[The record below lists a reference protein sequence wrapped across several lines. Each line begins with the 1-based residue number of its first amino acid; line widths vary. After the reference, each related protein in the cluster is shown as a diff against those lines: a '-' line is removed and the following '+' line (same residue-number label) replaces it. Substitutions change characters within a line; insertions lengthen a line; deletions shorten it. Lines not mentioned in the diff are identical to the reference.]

1 VARHVKTKAEY
12 LSLSA
17 RQVELEVKE
26 KATRAERLVYSPE
39 VVDALQNYMRNLKD
53 GQERLKERERDAKR
67 VLWGYGVG
75 RVEGGGEGKEKI
87 MKEIAKVYGA
97 LIQEVK
103 EVGRDVEKLKAS

>member
-1 VARHVKTKAEY
+1 M
-12 LSLSA
+12 
-17 RQVELEVKE
+17 ELEVKE

-75 RVEGGGEGKEKI
+75 RGEGGGEGKEKI